1 MPYELPDGRKIAP
14 NRSFVFDGVTYARGW
29 LKTASAQELADLNI
43 TWVEPEPAPPS
54 PPPSAA
60 WVTQHAENLIEQG
73 VVVNVT
79 GITDPIYVQGRDKD
93 TRNVQGLV
101 TAAQLRLA
109 SGDTTT
115 LTAFRDGNNV
125 THQLTPAQV
134 IEMWQLSAGYITAV
148 YAASWSIKADDPI
161 ADDFREDARW
171 PDNGLTDAQP

>member
-1 MPYELPDGRKIAP
+1 MTFTAQYANAEQTSVTRSDMPSASIPVDPGNRHYAEIVDAGVAIAAYVP
-14 NRSFVFDGVTYARGW
+14 
-29 LKTASAQELADLNI
+29 
-43 TWVEPEPAPPS
+43 PAPTTDD
-54 PPPSAA
+54 
-60 WVTQHAENLIEQG
+60 VTAHAESLIEQG

-79 GITDPIYVQGRDKD
+79 GIAEPIYVQGRDKD

-161 ADDFREDARW
+161 GDDFRDDARW
-171 PDNGLTDAQP
+171 PDNGLS